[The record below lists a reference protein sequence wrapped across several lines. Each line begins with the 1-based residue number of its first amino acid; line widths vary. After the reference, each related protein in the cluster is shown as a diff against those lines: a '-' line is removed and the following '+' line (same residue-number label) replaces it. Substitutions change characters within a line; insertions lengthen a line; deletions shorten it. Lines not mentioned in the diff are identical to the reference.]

1 MKKQVGRPPEKR
13 QRIGPRKI
21 LRSKKDKKT
30 CPGLGQGRKRGNAA
44 HDERPAA
51 AGAACRAY
59 AGPDPA
65 PAHKTGACIRP
76 HTAKIRSG
84 HKRTSGTP
92 LLGCRRLHTT
102 MRRAPPLKPLR
113 QAVDPGAAA
122 CRPLPAAAA
131 PATTGGAVQ
140 SYAGCRVQVVHR
152 QRLSGRFPC
161 VGRCLMASSQNPIRT
176 DFRTAIFIP
185 RPRG

>member
-1 MKKQVGRPPEKR
+1 MEKQVGRPPEKR
-13 QRIGPRKI
+13 QRLGPRKI

-30 CPGLGQGRKRGNAA
+30 CPGQGLGRKRGNAA
-44 HDERPAA
+44 YDERLAA

-59 AGPDPA
+59 APPYPA
-65 PAHKTGACIRP
+65 PAHKTEASIRT

-84 HKRTSGTP
+84 RKRTSGTP

-102 MRRAPPLKPLR
+102 IRRAPLKPLR

-122 CRPLPAAAA
+122 CRPSPAAAA

-140 SYAGCRVQVVHR
+140 SHAGCRVQVVHR

-161 VGRCLMASSQNPIRT
+161 VGRFLMASSQNPIRT
-176 DFRTAIFIP
+176 DCRTTIFIP